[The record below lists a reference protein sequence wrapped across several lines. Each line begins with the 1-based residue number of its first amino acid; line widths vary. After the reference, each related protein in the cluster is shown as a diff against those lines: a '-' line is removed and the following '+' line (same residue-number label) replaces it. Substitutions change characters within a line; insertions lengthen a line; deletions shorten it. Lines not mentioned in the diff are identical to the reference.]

1 MNRQLEILQKLEKD
15 LNLKQLQIKSLLNIT
30 QAINENLSAQGLY
43 SMYESFLGWEMGVG
57 KMALLVNE
65 DDVWQCKAQILTDGE
80 QLLDRGVISEA
91 LQIKRLTTVKN
102 KGYDVLSDFDI
113 VVPVY
118 HKELPLSFALIG
130 GMKDNEDLYD
140 KLQFI
145 TTITNIVTVAI
156 ENKRLF
162 NTQLE
167 QEKYKKEIEL
177 ASEVQKMLIPEGM
190 PQVDYCEIASIYQP
204 HYNVGGDY
212 IDVIKLRD
220 GNLLLCIADIS
231 GKGVSAA
238 LLMANFQALIH
249 TLIHKH
255 TDLEAL
261 VRDINASVNKITK
274 GDKYLTFFIAMI
286 QKDAMQMQYINAGHF
301 PPFLVDGDT
310 QQRLELGTT
319 VIGAFDEL
327 PFVELGKTAL
337 DSGMVLLAFTDG
349 LTDITNDE
357 GEYFS
362 DAYVSEFLTDCKS
375 DDASEMTRKLQIR
388 MEEFKGSSGYPDDI
402 AVLTCKFDFNSIYE
416 G

>member
-30 QAINENLSAQGLY
+30 QAINENLSSQGLY

-65 DDVWQCKAQILTDGE
+65 DNAWRCNAEILSSGSE
-80 QLLDRGVISEA
+80 LLDRGVITEL

-102 KGYDVLSDFDI
+102 KGYDILAEFDI

-130 GMKDNEDLYD
+130 GMKDNDDLYD

-162 NTQLE
+162 NRQLE

-190 PQVDYCEIASIYQP
+190 PELKYCDIASIYQP

-212 IDVIKLRD
+212 IDVIRLRD
-220 GNLLLCIADIS
+220 DNLLLCIADIS

-249 TLIHKH
+249 TLILQH

-261 VRDINASVNKITK
+261 VRDINMSVNKITK

-286 QKDAMQMQYINAGHF
+286 HQDTQQMEYINAGHF
-301 PPFLVDGDT
+301 PPFLVSDASE
-310 QQRLELGTT
+310 QRLDKGTT

-327 PFVELGKTAL
+327 PFVELGKASL
-337 DSGMVLLAFTDG
+337 DSDAVLLAFTDG
-349 LTDITNDE
+349 LTDITDDQ

-362 DAYVSEFLTDCKS
+362 DEHIADFLARTREH
-375 DDASEMTRKLQIR
+375 DATHITEQLQSR

-402 AVLTCKFDFNSIYE
+402 AVLTCKFDFNTSNE